1 MELNEQLLFLHQL
14 MNCGDS
20 IGMSRYDGD
29 GNLLAESEISPL
41 LHRLFAESGCLENG
55 LRNGNS
61 GASPSLLGTSFGL
74 VWGADYRKGDN
85 GGTVMYVIGPVFHSD
100 ISRSAV
106 DRAVRGMTIASAVRD
121 RQALLDE
128 LMELP
133 VVQINYFSRC
143 LLMLHF
149 VLTGE
154 KLDPGSLNRV
164 GWEPVPV
171 SAEKER
177 DRHRLYFAEQAM
189 LRLVENGDLNYSK
202 VLSRSMSMSS
212 GVSVRSKDPLRSS
225 RNSVIIFATL
235 LTRAAIRGGLSPEA
249 AYSLGDSYIQR
260 AEDAEDLERL
270 SALSHQ
276 MYDDFIHRVHDMRKN
291 PDYSAAVQKC
301 VDYIEMH
308 LDEPV
313 RASALSRLTG
323 YAEYYLTDKFR
334 QETGVSVSDYAKF
347 AKIERAKLLLETT
360 EDGIQEIADQLGF
373 SSRNYFSRVFSELT
387 GCSPKEYRKRF
398 EKGR

>member
-1 MELNEQLLFLHQL
+1 
-14 MNCGDS
+14 
-20 IGMSRYDGD
+20 
-29 GNLLAESEISPL
+29 
-41 LHRLFAESGCLENG
+41 
-55 LRNGNS
+55 
-61 GASPSLLGTSFGL
+61 
-74 VWGADYRKGDN
+74 
-85 GGTVMYVIGPVFHSD
+85 
-100 ISRSAV
+100 
-106 DRAVRGMTIASAVRD
+106 
-121 RQALLDE
+121 
-128 LMELP
+128 
-133 VVQINYFSRC
+133 
-143 LLMLHF
+143 
-149 VLTGE
+149 
-154 KLDPGSLNRV
+154 
-164 GWEPVPV
+164 
-171 SAEKER
+171 
-177 DRHRLYFAEQAM
+177 M

-202 VLSRSMSMSS
+202 VLSRSMSMSN

-235 LTRAAIRGGLSPEA
+235 LTRAAIRGGLSPDA

-276 MYDDFIHRVHDMRKN
+276 IYDDFIHRVHDMRKN

-360 EDGIQEIADQLGF
+360 DDGIQEIADQLGF